1 MDCASVSLP
10 FVRPRRFQPLVLV
23 SALLIAVIC
32 VALYG
37 LFPYSQGY
45 NDARV
50 SVMTF
55 AYHMWSLED
64 WNYCYIVPFIVCV
77 IVYLDRERLFPLRAE
92 GVWLGLPII
101 AVAAFV
107 YWFGYEADIIY
118 FGYASAQLMAAG
130 LILYF
135 LGWRWMLGLA
145 FAWMFAAFMWPLL
158 FLTDTISFP
167 LRMIMSKASVMVL
180 NIVGVPCLLDGT
192 AIRSASDALT
202 HRPVG
207 ALFNV
212 DVAYA
217 CSGIRSLF
225 ALMMVSAVWAH
236 FAVDGPIRKWIIFL
250 SSMPLAVLGNLV
262 RILIL
267 TFGTIGLGS
276 EIAIGAND
284 HPSAFHE
291 GAGYVIFAVA
301 LVGLMGM
308 TKLVN
313 LDWNSLV
320 DKFRH
325 LSGPSGPR
333 SADLPPPPGAKG
345 GAKRI
350 QDVY

>member
-1 MDCASVSLP
+1 MSLP
-10 FVRPRRFQPLVLV
+10 SVRLGRFQPLVLV
-23 SALLIAVIC
+23 SALLIAAIC
-32 VALYG
+32 VVLYG
-37 LFPYSQGY
+37 LFPYSAGY

-50 SVMTF
+50 SVLTF
-55 AYHMWSLED
+55 AYHMWSLDD
-64 WNYCYIVPFIVCV
+64 WNYCYLVPFIVGV
-77 IVYLDRERLFPLRAE
+77 IVYLDRERLLPLRAE
-92 GVWLGLPII
+92 GARIGLPII
-101 AVAAFV
+101 AVAAFIF
-107 YWFGYEADIIY
+107 WFGYEADIIY
-118 FGYASAQLMAAG
+118 FGYVSAQMMVAG
-130 LILYF
+130 LIIYF
-135 LGWRWMLGLA
+135 LGWRWMMGLA

-167 LRMIMSKASVMVL
+167 LRQVMSKASVMVL
-180 NIVGVPCLLDGT
+180 NIVGVPSLLEGT
-192 AIRSASDALT
+192 AIRSAPDALT

-250 SSMPLAVLGNLV
+250 SSAPLAVLGNLC

-301 LVGLMGM
+301 LVGLMAI

-313 LDWNSLV
+313 LDWKALL

-333 SADLPPPPGAKG
+333 RAAIPPPPGAAG
-345 GAKRI
+345 GSKRI
-350 QDVY
+350 EDVY